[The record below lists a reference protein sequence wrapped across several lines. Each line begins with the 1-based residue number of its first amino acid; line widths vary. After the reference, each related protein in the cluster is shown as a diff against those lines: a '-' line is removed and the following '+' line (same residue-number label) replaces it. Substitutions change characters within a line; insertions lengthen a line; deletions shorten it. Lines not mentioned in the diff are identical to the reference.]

1 MNLVLVIMNSTATLG
16 GVYCLDYLHIALEN
30 DIYPDKNEQILPKYV
45 SLVVMREKQHLV
57 FEKREEKLRKYT
69 P

>member
-30 DIYPDKNEQILPKYV
+30 DIYPLVYFLQTTYTGLVTGNVHLGQLIL
-45 SLVVMREKQHLV
+45 
-57 FEKREEKLRKYT
+57 
-69 P
+69 